1 MDHILWAP
9 EKRGLSV
16 AAVRRKS
23 TEIQTSLLLLAAAI
37 RIRCT
42 LENICLQRINKGDFT
57 TDQVRS
63 VDSFAYNDP
72 QILKEKENTMP
83 SFDIVSEIDM
93 NQARNA
99 VENAKRELETRF
111 DFRGVDA
118 KIELNK
124 EHIELTAE
132 ADQQVMQLFDI
143 FATKASKLQLDVS
156 SFKIEKEDR
165 HGKYITRHVSIK
177 QGIDKE
183 MAKKVVKLVK
193 DSGIKVQVAI
203 QGEELRVT
211 GKKRDDL
218 QEVMQLVRTS
228 NLGQP
233 FQFKNFRD

>member
-1 MDHILWAP
+1 M
-9 EKRGLSV
+9 E
-16 AAVRRKS
+16 
-23 TEIQTSLLLLAAAI
+23 
-37 RIRCT
+37 
-42 LENICLQRINKGDFT
+42 
-57 TDQVRS
+57 
-63 VDSFAYNDP
+63 
-72 QILKEKENTMP
+72 KEKAMP

-93 NQARNA
+93 NQANNA
-99 VENAKRELETRF
+99 VENAKRELETRY

-118 KIELNK
+118 KIELKK

-132 ADQQVMQLFDI
+132 ADQQVIQLFDI

-165 HGKYITRHVSIK
+165 HGKYITRHVAIK

-183 MAKKVVKLVK
+183 IAKKIVKLIK
-193 DSGIKVQVAI
+193 ESSIKVQVAI

-211 GKKRDDL
+211 GKNRDDL
-218 QEVMQLVRTS
+218 QAAIQLVRGG

>member
-1 MDHILWAP
+1 
-9 EKRGLSV
+9 
-16 AAVRRKS
+16 
-23 TEIQTSLLLLAAAI
+23 
-37 RIRCT
+37 
-42 LENICLQRINKGDFT
+42 
-57 TDQVRS
+57 
-63 VDSFAYNDP
+63 
-72 QILKEKENTMP
+72 MP

-93 NQARNA
+93 NQVNNA

-118 KIELNK
+118 KIELKK

-143 FATKASKLQLDVS
+143 FATKASKLQLDVN

-165 HGKYITRHVSIK
+165 HGKYITRHVSAK

-183 MAKKVVKLVK
+183 VAKKVVKLIK
-193 DSGIKVQVAI
+193 ESGIKVQVAI

-218 QEVMQLVRTS
+218 QAVMQLVRTGE
-228 NLGQP
+228 LGQP